1 MKTIERLKLENEIE
15 LQTGK
20 NGVDVVVVAVD
31 VDVVVNVVDAVV
43 VVAVV
48 VIVDVVVV
56 VVAVVAVDVS
66 VGDVSFQRRKSLA
79 IEKFEQVFHLFLTI
93 EEKNGSI
100 EKITLPCIYL
110 KATTLINMIENKV
123 NF

>member
-20 NGVDVVVVAVD
+20 NGVDVVVVD
-31 VDVVVNVVDAVV
+31 VL

-48 VIVDVVVV
+48 VAVVDVVVV
-56 VVAVVAVDVS
+56 VVVVVDV
-66 VGDVSFQRRKSLA
+66 GGVSFEPRKSLA

-100 EKITLPCIYL
+100 EKITLP
-110 KATTLINMIENKV
+110 
-123 NF
+123 

>member
-1 MKTIERLKLENEIE
+1 MKTTERLKLENEIE

-56 VVAVVAVDVS
+56 AVAVDVG
-66 VGDVSFQRRKSLA
+66 VGGVSFQRRKSLA

-93 EEKNGSI
+93 GEKNGSI
-100 EKITLPCIYL
+100 EKITLPCIL
-110 KATTLINMIENKV
+110 KRTY
-123 NF
+123 

>member
-20 NGVDVVVVAVD
+20 NGVDVVVVD
-31 VDVVVNVVDAVV
+31 VV

-48 VIVDVVVV
+48 VAVVDVVVV
-56 VVAVVAVDVS
+56 VVVDV
-66 VGDVSFQRRKSLA
+66 GGVSFEPRKSLA

-100 EKITLPCIYL
+100 EKITLPCIL
-110 KATTLINMIENKV
+110 KRTY
-123 NF
+123 